1 MGWTA
6 SQNHLPILR
15 PNNYSKNSG
24 NRRAVWDVG
33 YGGTSGYSPARVAR
47 ITPETLAAVERAS
60 QKSHSNLGYTCPS
73 SPAGVSFR
81 DRPETVRLCVGGG
94 KRPTRTAST
103 TWADRAEKLCCC
115 HSDRPNPL
123 PLLQTT
129 PSIPERTYKTRA
141 LISYHFTAVKL
152 GDDAGKRRRDR
163 NREIWSKN
171 TPKLGSSSKC
181 GSVLIKHFL
190 LWAAWAHNKL
200 HPLTLHSLLRT
211 LYWPYGQRRFESLQ
225 TPRPWGGSDTAA
237 PGKQANLASRPFAAR
252 RNHSELFEVS
262 VSDKQQPQN
271 LHER

>member
-1 MGWTA
+1 MWGGERGQHA
-6 SQNHLPILR
+6 
-15 PNNYSKNSG
+15 
-24 NRRAVWDVG
+24 RRAPRGRTELRNCV
-33 YGGTSGYSPARVAR
+33 VA
-47 ITPETLAAVERAS
+47 IATGQT
-60 QKSHSNLGYTCPS
+60 
-73 SPAGVSFR
+73 
-81 DRPETVRLCVGGG
+81 
-94 KRPTRTAST
+94 
-103 TWADRAEKLCCC
+103 
-115 HSDRPNPL
+115 PL